1 MIDLIESNLHTL
13 GLLVVDGALMT
24 SFDANRVALLFIEVD
39 NSARYDDLGLGNDL
53 VFTRLD
59 SVTWSSVV
67 LNMLVLKALVHA
79 HYGLLVVNLI
89 SQFLAI

>member
-1 MIDLIESNLHTL
+1 MIDLIESNLHAL